1 MTTSSI
7 PQLPVILSTNL
18 FINPYA
24 IEKTERRETL
34 PKITKVPKKT
44 PEARLKE
51 KERSLPQTPKETS
64 TTSANVYDAVTNGD
78 LSLLE
83 RTLKGS
89 DVNAVNSSGE
99 TLLHVRTPLH
109 RAAENGH
116 LEAVRV
122 LLKAGANMYCLDSDN
137 QTPVHLAAQNNHQEV
152 LKTFLKEE
160 GTLYKNRLNI
170 LHMAA
175 TVDDSELAQL
185 LLKNGASVDATDEKK
200 QTPLFHAVSGGH
212 EATVK
217 VLLEAGA
224 SIDSSIIDLAF
235 STNNEKI
242 FAVKLNLCGI
252 IKALINKGT
261 DVNATNDMEYTPL
274 LLAAELGKLE
284 AAQAVIEKEARL
296 DIRTPNL
303 NTALHLA
310 VQRGDVSITKLLIR
324 KGMNVNIT
332 GTGDQ
337 TPIHMAAFHN
347 KPEMIDVL
355 IEAGANINAV
365 TKESV
370 TPLHIASQRGNLD
383 VAKCLLRHKANVNT
397 KDKLSK
403 TPLHLAVEG
412 GGTAMVELLLNNNA
426 DANVADKDK
435 KMPLHFAAA
444 LGEVEMVDAILK
456 SQGRYGAKDMDGC
469 TPIHYA
475 TISGSPDTVRSL
487 LKAGKNKNVD
497 DKNVWRKTPLHLAA
511 DSGHSDLIS
520 LLLTSGAAMNPLDSN
535 RETPL
540 HCACKAGHFNV
551 VQSLVGWTQGEK
563 ANLQATNSL
572 KKTPLQVAES
582 GTTDSHHQI
591 TNFLKR
597 RMHLIK

>member
-1 MTTSSI
+1 G
-7 PQLPVILSTNL
+7 PDWLCFCGLSEEEG
-18 FINPYA
+18 P
-24 IEKTERRETL
+24 
-34 PKITKVPKKT
+34 PM
-44 PEARLKE
+44 
-51 KERSLPQTPKETS
+51 S
-64 TTSANVYDAVTNGD
+64 NVYDAVTNGD

-99 TLLHVRTPLH
+99 TLLHVAAANGHVPVIEFLITKGAKIDAKDVKKRTPLH

-217 VLLEAGA
+217 IFGLLLEYSKGLSPDTMISAM
-224 SIDSSIIDLAF
+224 F
-235 STNNEKI
+235 K
-242 FAVKLNLCGI
+242 AVKLNLCGI

-310 VQRGDVSITKLLIR
+310 VQRGD
-324 KGMNVNIT
+324 
-332 GTGDQ
+332 
-337 TPIHMAAFHN
+337 
-347 KPEMIDVL
+347 
-355 IEAGANINAV
+355 
-365 TKESV
+365 ESV

-444 LGEVEMVDAILK
+444 LGEVEMSRQFAK
-456 SQGRYGAKDMDGC
+456 SWRIACTYGAC
-469 TPIHYA
+469 SVP
-475 TISGSPDTVRSL
+475 VR
-487 LKAGKNKNVD
+487 G
-497 DKNVWRKTPLHLAA
+497 
-511 DSGHSDLIS
+511 
-520 LLLTSGAAMNPLDSN
+520 
-535 RETPL
+535 
-540 HCACKAGHFNV
+540 
-551 VQSLVGWTQGEK
+551 Q
-563 ANLQATNSL
+563 
-572 KKTPLQVAES
+572 
-582 GTTDSHHQI
+582 
-591 TNFLKR
+591 
-597 RMHLIK
+597 

>member
-1 MTTSSI
+1 MSYYRTRTEKNSRMLDILMSKGERACRLFFYPCLKQI
-7 PQLPVILSTNL
+7 EPDVYNSVKQYVSNVNDFVGDGKRQLVGYLLERDKDDFKKPVKEKV
-18 FINPYA
+18 
-24 IEKTERRETL
+24 EKTERRETL

-99 TLLHVRTPLH
+99 TLLHVAAANGHVPVIEFLITKGAKIDAKDVKKRTPLH

-137 QTPVHLAAQNNHQEV
+137 QTPVHLAAQNNHQ
-152 LKTFLKEE
+152 
-160 GTLYKNRLNI
+160 
-170 LHMAA
+170 
-175 TVDDSELAQL
+175 ELAQL

-242 FAVKLNLCGI
+242 FGLLLEYSKGLSPDTMISAMFKAVKLNLC
-252 IKALINKGT
+252 
-261 DVNATNDMEYTPL
+261 
-274 LLAAELGKLE
+274 AELGKLE

-412 GGTAMVELLLNNNA
+412 GGTAMVDSFFANSVSFSQIHTNGFSNLFTASSTSQLLRLCVIRLLFGSCSA
-426 DANVADKDK
+426 PVRLFRRLIQMFLLVFSVHSVSFRQVFGSFSLQFGDPVV
-435 KMPLHFAAA
+435 FAEYTA
-444 LGEVEMVDAILK
+444 
-456 SQGRYGAKDMDGC
+456 
-469 TPIHYA
+469 
-475 TISGSPDTVRSL
+475 GSP
-487 LKAGKNKNVD
+487 KC
-497 DKNVWRKTPLHLAA
+497 
-511 DSGHSDLIS
+511 
-520 LLLTSGAAMNPLDSN
+520 N
-535 RETPL
+535 RQMEP
-540 HCACKAGHFNV
+540 N
-551 VQSLVGWTQGEK
+551 
-563 ANLQATNSL
+563 
-572 KKTPLQVAES
+572 
-582 GTTDSHHQI
+582 
-591 TNFLKR
+591 
-597 RMHLIK
+597 

>member
-1 MTTSSI
+1 SH
-7 PQLPVILSTNL
+7 PVHQ
-18 FINPYA
+18 P
-24 IEKTERRETL
+24 ET
-34 PKITKVPKKT
+34 
-44 PEARLKE
+44 
-51 KERSLPQTPKETS
+51 
-64 TTSANVYDAVTNGD
+64 
-78 LSLLE
+78 
-83 RTLKGS
+83 RT
-89 DVNAVNSSGE
+89 
-99 TLLHVRTPLH
+99 
-109 RAAENGH
+109 
-116 LEAVRV
+116 
-122 LLKAGANMYCLDSDN
+122 AGANMYCLDSDN

-224 SIDSSIIDLAF
+224 SIDS
-235 STNNEKI
+235 T
-242 FAVKLNLCGI
+242 VKLNLC
-252 IKALINKGT
+252 
-261 DVNATNDMEYTPL
+261 
-274 LLAAELGKLE
+274 ELGKLE

-412 GGTAMVELLLNNNA
+412 GF
-426 DANVADKDK
+426 NVKNI
-435 KMPLHFAAA
+435 PVLIQY
-444 LGEVEMVDAILK
+444 LIN
-456 SQGRYGAKDMDGC
+456 
-469 TPIHYA
+469 
-475 TISGSPDTVRSL
+475 RSL
-487 LKAGKNKNVD
+487 
-497 DKNVWRKTPLHLAA
+497 
-511 DSGHSDLIS
+511 
-520 LLLTSGAAMNPLDSN
+520 
-535 RETPL
+535 
-540 HCACKAGHFNV
+540 
-551 VQSLVGWTQGEK
+551 
-563 ANLQATNSL
+563 
-572 KKTPLQVAES
+572 
-582 GTTDSHHQI
+582 
-591 TNFLKR
+591 
-597 RMHLIK
+597 